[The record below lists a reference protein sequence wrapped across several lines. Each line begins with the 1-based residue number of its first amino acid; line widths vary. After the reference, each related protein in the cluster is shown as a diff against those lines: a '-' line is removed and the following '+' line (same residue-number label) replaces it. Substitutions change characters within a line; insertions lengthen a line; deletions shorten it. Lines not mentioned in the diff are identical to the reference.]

1 MNPYSLTRKF
11 LGIAFFLV
19 LCISAS
25 IAQSGNRSILRLNG
39 NRVIVKFNANTSYS
53 YINAMRTRYNATVV
67 DSLTTPGMNTY
78 LWQIAF
84 PIVDNLG
91 RVIADVITATETG
104 KSQTQVDMAPDQ
116 IFESSDTE
124 GSPMDSLYDLLPN
137 CQDAHLAY
145 GTCNIP
151 AGNRNVTVAVI
162 DAGLDG
168 HLVNGDFAPN
178 HAIFQNRLWQNA
190 AGHIGYDFVDNDPFP
205 IDNNGHGTHVAGIIA
220 RQMQRFNANSVKLM
234 ILRVMDST
242 GRGTVWNLCK
252 ALDFAIAN
260 NANIVNMS
268 LNYNGHETS
277 FLGKDA
283 IEQIIKQAGF
293 RTGNKMLFVSTA
305 GNDGVNIER
314 INRRARILPA
324 NFDMD
329 NLIVAT
335 TQACEGNGLADFAN
349 FGKNNVDV
357 AAPGVDVFSTSLNGK
372 WNFRS
377 GTSMSAAFVTAA
389 AALNATRRISNNFN
403 YSNISS
409 ILADNT
415 TTSPRIGKIN
425 WKGRLATCP
434 SEDENLMVNPNVTAA
449 ANTTA
454 ETLRAYPNPFEQ
466 TMTIE
471 FNATTATEA
480 QLSITNAVGQVVKT
494 NTMQCYQGANVVAWE
509 DTNALQSGVYIISI
523 RTQEGD
529 SFIKKVLKR

>member
-1 MNPYSLTRKF
+1 MTNPNLLTRKLFSVMLF
-11 LGIAFFLV
+11 LAFGF
-19 LCISAS
+19 S
-25 IAQSGNRSILRLNG
+25 IATAQNGNNNHIFRLNG
-39 NRVIVKFNANTSYS
+39 NRVIVKFPSNASRTQ
-53 YINAMRTRYNATVV
+53 INAMRTRYNAAVV

-78 LWQIAF
+78 LWQITF

-91 RVIADVITATETG
+91 RIINDVITTTEIG
-104 KSQTQVDMAPDQ
+104 KTQTNVDMAPDQ

-124 GSPMDSLYDLLPN
+124 GIPMDSLYDLLPN
-137 CQDAHLAY
+137 CTNTHLAY

-168 HLVNGDFAPN
+168 RIVNGNFVPN

-205 IDNNGHGTHVAGIIA
+205 IDNNGHGTHVSGIIA

-277 FLGKDA
+277 FLGRDA
-283 IEQIIKQAGF
+283 IEQIIKQAGV
-293 RTGNKMLFVSTA
+293 RTGNRMLFVSTA
-305 GNDGVNIER
+305 GNDGLNIER

-335 TQACEGNGLADFAN
+335 TETCQGNGLADFAN
-349 FGKNNVDV
+349 FGRNNVDI

-389 AALNATRRISNNFN
+389 AALSATRRNNNDFN
-403 YSNISS
+403 YSNIVDN
-409 ILADNT
+409 LYDNT
-415 TTSPRIGKIN
+415 NTSPRINKIN
-425 WKGRLATCP
+425 WRGRLSTCP
-434 SEDENLMVNPNVTAA
+434 DEESNLMINPTA
-449 ANTTA
+449 TTTTTQ
-454 ETLRAYPNPFEQ
+454 ETLRTYPNPFEQ
-466 TMTIE
+466 TMMIE
-471 FNATTATEA
+471 FNATTVTEA
-480 QLSITNAVGQVVKT
+480 QLSITNAVGQIVKT
-494 NTMQCYQGANVVAWE
+494 NTMQCYQGANIVAWE
-509 DTNALQSGVYIISI
+509 DTNNLQSGVYIISI

-529 SFIKKVLKR
+529 NFVKKVVKR